1 LTQSFSAEFSTE
13 VMDTLM
19 DAIDE
24 ALKSF
29 ATGYVGRWWSWSGRR
44 RLWPRR
50 PLAPLPDPRNV
61 PVRKL
66 LPGF

>member
-1 LTQSFSAEFSTE
+1 LTQSFSGEFSTE

-29 ATGYVGRWWSWSGRR
+29 ATG
-44 RLWPRR
+44 
-50 PLAPLPDPRNV
+50 
-61 PVRKL
+61 
-66 LPGF
+66 